1 MPNQRKV
8 WLSMQE
14 RELHSAAEGLPAP
27 SARRL
32 MSPIQ
37 ELLHPQLLVNS
48 LRVGAQEEMFPW

>member
-1 MPNQRKV
+1 
-8 WLSMQE
+8 MQE